1 MQHRNGMNKEID
13 SLDSG
18 ESPNNI
24 KEGKKLVQMRN
35 FMVIIFD
42 GYGHAFCDASFMRIF

>member
-24 KEGKKLVQMRN
+24 KEEKNWCKWGTLW
-35 FMVIIFD
+35 
-42 GYGHAFCDASFMRIF
+42 